1 MASVLA
7 PLCQP
12 EQLGGE
18 FHSQRAAAFSS
29 GLRYRLITDA
39 NAARED
45 KVQASPE
52 VCVCGGV
59 SLFPGGCAC
68 LAW

>member
-1 MASVLA
+1 MACVSA

-12 EQLGGE
+12 EQLVGE
-18 FHSQRAAAFSS
+18 FHSQRATAFSS

-52 VCVCGGV
+52 VGGG

-68 LAW
+68 LAR